1 MASSALDRSDAAP
14 LWSQLQDDL
23 LRRIGGGEFEQ
34 RFPGELALVREY
46 AVSRNTVRQALAQ
59 LRADGVVTAERGRSP
74 RVDRRTRPEIT
85 YSVGTASTLFDVVE
99 RTGRVQTSVVRALV
113 RTLDG
118 VVASR
123 LGLEES
129 TPLLHLE
136 RLRLADDEP
145 LAWDRVWLP
154 YALAAPLLGRDLS
167 RTALYDELARHAGV
181 RVDEGRERIRVAVA
195 DPVRAR
201 LLGIAAGD
209 PVFHIDRAGAHRG
222 ELVEWRQTVI
232 RGDRFSLTAD
242 FGARQGW
249 QLAPDP
255 DDRREPAVAT
265 V

>member
-1 MASSALDRSDAAP
+1 MAAP
-14 LWSQLQDDL
+14 LDRTDGAPLWLQLQDDL
-23 LRRIGGGEFEQ
+23 LRRIGAGEFPL

-74 RVDRRTRPEIT
+74 RVDGRVRPEIT

-99 RTGRVQTSVVRALV
+99 RAGRVQTSEVRALV
-113 RTLDG
+113 RTFDG
-118 VVASR
+118 VVATR
-123 LGLEES
+123 LGREES

-136 RLRLADDEP
+136 RLRFADDEP

-154 YALAAPLLGRDLS
+154 YDVGAPLLGRDLT
-167 RTALYDELARHAGV
+167 RTALYDELVRHAGV
-181 RVDEGRERIRVAVA
+181 RVDEGRERIRIAVA

-201 LLGIAAGD
+201 LLDVAPGA

-242 FGARQGW
+242 FGARRGW
-249 QLAPDP
+249 QLAPD
-255 DDRREPAVAT
+255 T
-265 V
+265 VGAGA